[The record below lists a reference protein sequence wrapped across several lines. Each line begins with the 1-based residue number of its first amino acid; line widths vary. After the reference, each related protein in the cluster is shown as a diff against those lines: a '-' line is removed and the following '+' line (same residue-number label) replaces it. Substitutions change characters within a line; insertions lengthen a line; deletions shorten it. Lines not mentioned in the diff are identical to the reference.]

1 MKVIVLHDF
10 FDKEDNLALRKEGE
24 SLEVS
29 AARAKYLVGMGFARI
44 VKEQEGGDLK
54 FPEKAQG

>member
-24 SLEVS
+24 SLDVS
-29 AARAKYLVGMGFARI
+29 ATRAKYLVGMRFARS
-44 VKEQEGGDLK
+44 VKEQEGGDPK
-54 FPEKAQG
+54 SPEEAQG

>member
-1 MKVIVLHDF
+1 MKLIVLHNF

-24 SLEVS
+24 SLDLS
-29 AARAKYLVGMGFARI
+29 AARAKYLVGIGFART

-54 FPEKAQG
+54 FPEKA